1 MVPGAQRDHPLVRP
15 SYGRAHWPARGSPAV
30 IYRGSYRAGRHGPSR
45 DLAVFPFALLASIGR
60 GYLLPMGLAVLVL
73 MATNL
78 VAIAGWGEY
87 YPWAV
92 PGLYAQ
98 GKSVLAPVSY
108 WIVIFT
114 GLAGM
119 FATYLWWKY
128 ADQSR

>member
-1 MVPGAQRDHPLVRP
+1 MLVVTVLL
-15 SYGRAHWPARGSPAV
+15 V
-30 IYRGSYRAGRHGPSR
+30 IT
-45 DLAVFPFALLASIGR
+45 AVFPFALLASIGR
-60 GYLLPMGLAVLVL
+60 GYLLPMGLAVLIL

-87 YPWAV
+87 YPWAI

-119 FATYLWWKY
+119 FVTYLWWKY